1 MAVPRIRLSDLFEP
15 SPFSS
20 DVGPRSIGVDAKG
33 NVDEVKDGLVTK
45 QLSEPGADPNAALL
59 KDSSPLALLPTS
71 RASRDGVRGSWD
83 SAEEAESPNSRERR
97 LKLKVSRGALSK
109 TRRQTG
115 GASTVSFDSRR
126 LSSEPS
132 RSYDDDACLNN
143 DGWLE
148 NNSFITGTPP
158 APPPSRCGGKYV
170 NGVPRSAQKPAVRGE
185 ILALFSSRS
194 RVNGKALRR
203 LQKRFPGLEN
213 QLAELH
219 LQMPEHPTATDTSG
233 GERVVD
239 VADAN
244 LVRKRRHRRLRGRVT
259 TWISRARQAIART
272 HGRSRGGR

>member
-33 NVDEVKDGLVTK
+33 SVDEVKDGLATK
-45 QLSEPGADPNAALL
+45 QLSGRRADPDVAFLER
-59 KDSSPLALLPTS
+59 SSPQALLPTS
-71 RASRDGVRGSWD
+71 RASGDGVRRSWD
-83 SAEEAESPNSRERR
+83 SAEETESPNSRERR

-109 TRRQTG
+109 TRRKTG
-115 GASTVSFDSRR
+115 GTSMVSFDSRR
-126 LSSEPS
+126 LSSELG
-132 RSYDDDACLNN
+132 RSESNYASPNN
-143 DGWLE
+143 GEGPE
-148 NNSFITGTPP
+148 NDFFISSTPP
-158 APPPSRCGGKYV
+158 APPPSRCCGKYV
-170 NGVPRSAQKPAVRGE
+170 NGAPRSAQKPAVSGE

-194 RVNGKALRR
+194 RINGKALRR

-219 LQMPEHPTATDTSG
+219 LQMPEHSTATDNSG
-233 GERVVD
+233 DKRAVD

-244 LVRKRRHRRLRGRVT
+244 PVRKRRHRRLRGRLT

-272 HGRSRGGR
+272 CR